1 MPGNPDDPQEAYVS
15 LFVQI
20 GYDFFKKWENIF
32 IELFCL
38 CYYSVQGAFIN
49 QPVHVE
55 MYNGNNMP
63 TNHYIE
69 SGQVMQV

>member
-20 GYDFFKKWENIF
+20 DYDFLKINRKIHF
-32 IELFCL
+32 LH
-38 CYYSVQGAFIN
+38 SVQGAFIN
-49 QPVHVE
+49 QPMHVE

>member
-32 IELFCL
+32 IELF
-38 CYYSVQGAFIN
+38 YVFVTTAFKG
-49 QPVHVE
+49 HL
-55 MYNGNNMP
+55 
-63 TNHYIE
+63 
-69 SGQVMQV
+69 